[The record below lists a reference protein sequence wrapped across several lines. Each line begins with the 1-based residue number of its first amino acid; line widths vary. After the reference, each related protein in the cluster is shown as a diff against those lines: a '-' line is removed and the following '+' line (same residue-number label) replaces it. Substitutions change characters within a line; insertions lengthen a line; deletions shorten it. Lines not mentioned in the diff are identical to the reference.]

1 MSVGIF
7 PGKFQPFHNGHLLV
21 VKGMMSSH
29 ARVVIAICHG
39 EGMSDDDL
47 FTKEQV
53 QEMISSALLSEDILD
68 AEIVF
73 VSDCDE
79 DGEWADKVLE
89 AAGWPEQA
97 KIWSSSD
104 QVRALFEEV
113 GKETQR
119 VAPVPGIDGEE
130 IHGWI
135 RTGNTEWRTK
145 IPGGAMDVVQD
156 VADKLKEE

>member
-21 VKGMMSSH
+21 VKGMMTASS
-29 ARVVIAICHG
+29 RVVIVVCHG
-39 EGMSDDDL
+39 EEMGPDDL
-47 FTKEQV
+47 FSKMQV

-79 DGEWADKVLE
+79 DAEWADKVLE
-89 AAGWPEQA
+89 AAGWPEDG
-97 KIWSSSD
+97 KVWSSSET
-104 QVRALFEEV
+104 VRALFEEI
-113 GKETQR
+113 GKESQR

-130 IHGWI
+130 IRGWI
-135 RTGNTEWRTK
+135 KAGDTQWRSK
-145 IPGGAMDVVQD
+145 LPAGAIDTVQNLVD
-156 VADKLKEE
+156 SKAA